1 MKRIIEIIIL
11 IILITFLVP
20 IVLTQ
25 KFKAKETVAIENEV
39 ENVEQNMIIQKQIH
53 IHIRNTEQ

>member
-39 ENVEQNMIIQKQIH
+39 ENVEQNMDNY
-53 IHIRNTEQ
+53 RNK